1 MATVFDSVR
10 TVGLCQWGLD
20 LTDKGRGLLSWW
32 NIWVIDSVSWG
43 PEKLRWMMGDE
54 LETKERVFDHGVLQI
69 GSRCFDTCA
78 VHSFSIEYCIYIYS
92 KLVLASFVLT
102 LLSAEVNP

>member
-1 MATVFDSVR
+1 MATAFDSSKTAR
-10 TVGLCQWGLD
+10 LHQWELD

-54 LETKERVFDHGVLQI
+54 LETKERVFGHGVLQV
-69 GSRCFDTCA
+69 GSRLMLLRF
-78 VHSFSIEYCIYIYS
+78 FSS
-92 KLVLASFVLT
+92 QLNTVSTSTRNWF
-102 LLSAEVNP
+102 